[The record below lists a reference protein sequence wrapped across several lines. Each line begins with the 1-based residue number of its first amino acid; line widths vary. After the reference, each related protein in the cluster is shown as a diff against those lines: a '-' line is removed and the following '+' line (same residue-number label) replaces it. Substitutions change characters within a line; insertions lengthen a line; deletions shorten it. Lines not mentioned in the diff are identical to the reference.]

1 MKERP
6 KLRKVN
12 TAKRK
17 KDHKEAQERLSTQT
31 SLMMNHPKECCVC
44 ENKFHRTKESV
55 LSWHVT
61 VIEERVRLTCPE
73 CWESFRATLESI
85 PREDR

>member
-31 SLMMNHPKECCVC
+31 SLIMNHPNECCVC
-44 ENKFHRTKESV
+44 QSEFHRTHETV
-55 LSWHVT
+55 LSWQVT
-61 VIEERVRLTCPE
+61 VIEERVRLTCPD
-73 CWESFRATLESI
+73 CWNTLTEGL
-85 PREDR
+85 EKLKDGH